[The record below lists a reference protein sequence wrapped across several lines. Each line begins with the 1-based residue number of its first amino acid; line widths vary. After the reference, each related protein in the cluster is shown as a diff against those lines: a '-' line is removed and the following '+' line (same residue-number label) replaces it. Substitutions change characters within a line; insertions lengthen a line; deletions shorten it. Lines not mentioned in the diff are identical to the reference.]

1 VEAAA
6 VIAVSRRADGW
17 QAEVPMHGVVNA
29 RSLQALDGRVRVL
42 LAGERPAYRF
52 RTDNSELDR
61 LVRHVQSA
69 RAAVRR
75 YEEKT
80 RRFTDHVLLLPSGL
94 SQRDLG
100 VLLGLSHQRV
110 YQLVARQ
117 RVLTRSTQAG

>member
-1 VEAAA
+1 M
-6 VIAVSRRADGW
+6 IAVSRRADGW